1 MSEVK
6 ISIQDNARM
15 WLQKGLS
22 DAQIKAELLQLGIEE
37 RNIPEMLKEVVKMRR
52 SRNTTNGL
60 VFILAGA
67 MLCLISCIYTLTSS
81 SPDTGLMLYG
91 LTSLGIVVVFIGLV
105 KIFG

>member
-1 MSEVK
+1 MSDAK
-6 ISIQDNARM
+6 ISIQDNARL

-22 DAQIKAELLQLGIEE
+22 DTQIKSEMLQLGIEE

-60 VFILAGA
+60 VFILIGA
-67 MLCLISCIYTLTSS
+67 MMCLISCVYTLASAT
-81 SPDTGLMLYG
+81 PDTGLMLYG
-91 LTSLGIVVVFIGLV
+91 LTSLGIVVVFVGLV